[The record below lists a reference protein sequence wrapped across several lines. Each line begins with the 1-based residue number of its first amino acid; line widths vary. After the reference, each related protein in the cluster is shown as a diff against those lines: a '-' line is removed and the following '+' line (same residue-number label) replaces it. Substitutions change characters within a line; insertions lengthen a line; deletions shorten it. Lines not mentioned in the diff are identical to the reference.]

1 MKSILMLAYRFP
13 PEGSAG
19 TYRPL
24 RLVRQLDRRG
34 WATSVITL
42 ATEHRERYDPELLSR
57 VPEKTEVIR
66 VEKADPW
73 ARLQG
78 WRAARRQATKP
89 SNERGLG
96 RTGARDESRA
106 RRWMRL
112 SVRRGEAWLYHP
124 DLAMFWI
131 RPAVE
136 AGLLACET
144 RKPSVVWATGGPWSA
159 FVAAARLSSATAV
172 PYVLDFR
179 DCWTLTNNDFRALR
193 PSWASSRDR
202 RTLYRLFQNAQA
214 VIFRYLSEAECY
226 WRAYPGAL
234 RQERVFIIPNGFEG
248 NVESFPL
255 PDGDRMVVL
264 HAGTLSSYRYDS
276 LLDGL
281 VLLTRKNQHYRHQIV
296 FLFVGEGADR
306 VEADAARRGLVGMV
320 SARPATAN
328 AALASLY
335 RSAHV
340 LLVLGRENGMRGHE
354 LLAGAK
360 LFGYLKTGRP
370 ILGVLPEDE
379 TARILKQVG
388 VTTIAPADDSG
399 QIASVLETLLTT
411 WSAGRL
417 TSLAPDPAL
426 CEVFSSQNQIEHYLP
441 ALEDRAPVVPF
452 VPGQASVPPSLKKKV
467 EAMAFENSRDFLNG
481 KPGMQRLLRTFGF
494 APDRR

>member
-1 MKSILMLAYRFP
+1 MKSILMLAYHFP

-42 ATEHRERYDPELLSR
+42 ATDRCERHDPELLSL

-66 VEKADPW
+66 VEKKDPW
-73 ARLQG
+73 DRLQG
-78 WRAARRQATKP
+78 WRAERQQARNP
-89 SNERGLG
+89 SEAPDASLRAS
-96 RTGARDESRA
+96 GAESRA

-112 SVRRGEAWLYHP
+112 SLRRAEARFYHP
-124 DLAMFWI
+124 DTAMLWI

-144 RKPSVVWATGGPWSA
+144 RKPDVIWATGGPWSA

-193 PSWASSRDR
+193 PAWASSRDR

-214 VIFRYLSEAECY
+214 VVFRYPAEAECY

-234 RQERVFIIPNGFEG
+234 RPDRIFIIPNGFEG
-248 NVESFPL
+248 RVESPTL

-281 VLLTRKNQHYRHQIV
+281 VLVNRKNQDYQHQIK

-306 VEADAARRGLVGMV
+306 VEADAARRGLAGMV
-320 SARPATAN
+320 SARPATAHS
-328 AALASLY
+328 ALACLY

-340 LLVLGRENGMRGHE
+340 LLVLGREKKLRGHE
-354 LLAGAK
+354 LCAGAK

-388 VTTIAPADDSG
+388 VTTIASAEDPG
-399 QIASVLETLLTT
+399 QIASLLERMASEWT
-411 WSAGRL
+411 AGRL
-417 TSLAPDPAL
+417 ASLAPDPSRS
-426 CEVFSSQNQIEHYLP
+426 EDFSSENQIEHYLR
-441 ALEDRAPVVPF
+441 ALEDRSPLAPF
-452 VPGQASVPPSLKKKV
+452 VPCQTSVPPSLEEKV
-467 EAMAFENSRDFLNG
+467 EAMALENRLDFSNG
-481 KPGMQRLLRTFGF
+481 NPRIQKLLQTIRFG
-494 APDRR
+494 AR